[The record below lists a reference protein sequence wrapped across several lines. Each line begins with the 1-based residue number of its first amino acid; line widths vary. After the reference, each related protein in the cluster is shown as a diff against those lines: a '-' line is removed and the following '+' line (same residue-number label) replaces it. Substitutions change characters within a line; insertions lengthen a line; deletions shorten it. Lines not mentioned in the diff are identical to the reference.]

1 MLCFFGKRRRRF
13 LHSKQK
19 KILLIVENPFVAFL
33 PQLLGKASKRLF
45 FCFRSRVSVLIVSF
59 TGACLSINFKTRKND
74 NVYLGGTFS
83 MRSKFNSAIRGCLL
97 ASSTLLV
104 TPLVSSAVYAQD
116 AAETA
121 AVGEEKEILVLGTR
135 RTDRTVT
142 DTASP
147 VDVISADELTA
158 QSASNVLDAVKNIVP
173 SFFVSQNTISDASTF
188 VRSPSLRGLP
198 ADNILVQLNG
208 KRYNRSALV
217 QVYSGGDTALGY
229 GSQGADVSAIP
240 SIAVGSLQILRE
252 GATAQYG
259 SDAIGGVINYGL
271 REDAGFEVQARYGQ
285 FFDNGGDGQS
295 KQVAGYV
302 GAKIGDRGFANISGE
317 YTNDKGTSRGET
329 RPVAV
334 IFAQQNPTLA
344 AQLPNFPG
352 PVQIWGSS
360 PNSGYKTV
368 FNAAYEVTD
377 NSKIYMFANIARS
390 KGNQSFN
397 YRSPFSVPTPL
408 AVNDGTGVPATRSPG
423 RNGAF
428 SRPAFLTPCPT
439 GNATCPAGGFVRD
452 ANVFNFS
459 TLYPAGFTPRF
470 IGVTKEAFA
479 TVGYKGELDGGFR
492 YDLSGSISRNSLKL
506 SMTNSLNQSFGPQ
519 SQTSFEF
526 GTLSQEEL
534 NLNLDLSYP
543 LEVGFASPVTL
554 SAGAEYRRETYGST
568 AGDLQSYGAGPFA
581 AQNLFLQTAPG
592 VFVADG
598 SVAFSPAASG
608 YGGTSPNSAGT
619 TRQKNIALYVGAE
632 TDLTD
637 ALSVGL
643 AGRFEDYNTF
653 GSAFVGKFN
662 ALYEI
667 SDAFSIRGTV
677 GTGFHAPSPGQS
689 STEILTTNFVAGEQ
703 VQTGTYRVN
712 DPIAQFFGAK
722 ALTPEKSTNFGLG
735 FVVKPSSALTLTVD
749 AYSIKVRNRIGITQP
764 FRVTA
769 ANVAALPALAAVGA
783 GGDVNFFT
791 NGFNTTTKGVD
802 VIGSYRTNALGGKL
816 TTTLA
821 YNYNKSK
828 VTKFDAAV
836 ISAAQRSDISNFAPK
851 HRIILS
857 SGLQLGDFALNSRVN
872 YYSSWSTQADYPGQ
886 VFGAKFTSDLD
897 ASYTFADHYTITL
910 GANNLFNTKP
920 DRIAPTTANPI
931 FALTNSTGD
940 GQVYP
945 RSGGPFGINGGFWY
959 ARLKVKY

>member
-1 MLCFFGKRRRRF
+1 MK
-13 LHSKQK
+13 
-19 KILLIVENPFVAFL
+19 
-33 PQLLGKASKRLF
+33 
-45 FCFRSRVSVLIVSF
+45 
-59 TGACLSINFKTRKND
+59 FKSAVR
-74 NVYLGGTFS
+74 GG
-83 MRSKFNSAIRGCLL
+83 LL
-97 ASSTLLV
+97 ASVALMAS
-104 TPLVSSAVYAQD
+104 PFASSVAFAQAAP
-116 AAETA
+116 AAEESTE
-121 AVGEEKEILVLGTR
+121 GKEILVLGTR

-142 DTASP
+142 DSASP
-147 VDVISADELTA
+147 VDVISQAELTA
-158 QSASNVLDAVKNIVP
+158 QPASNLLDAVKNIVP

-208 KRYNRSALV
+208 KRFNRSALV

-229 GSQGADVSAIP
+229 GSQGADVSSIP

-271 REDAGFEVQARYGQ
+271 REDAGFELQARYGQ
-285 FFDNGGDGQS
+285 YYDNGGDGQS
-295 KQVAGYV
+295 KQIAGYA
-302 GAKIGDRGFANISGE
+302 GTKLGDRGYINISGE
-317 YTNDKGTSRGET
+317 YTDDKGTSRGKT

-334 IFAQQNPTLA
+334 IFAQVNPSLA
-344 AQLPNFPG
+344 SQLPNFPG

-360 PNSGYKTV
+360 PNHGFKAV
-368 FNAAYEVTD
+368 LNAAYEVTD
-377 NSKIYMFANIARS
+377 NSKLYFFANLARS
-390 KGNQSFN
+390 RGNQSFN
-397 YRSPFSVPTPL
+397 YRSPFAVPTPL
-408 AVNDGTGVPATRSPG
+408 AVDNGTGVPATGSPG

-428 SRPAFLTPCPT
+428 AHPAFLTRCPA
-439 GNATCPAGGFVRD
+439 GNATCPVGGFVRD

-470 IGVTKEAFA
+470 IGVTKEAFG
-479 TVGYKGELDGGFR
+479 TVGYKGETEGGFR
-492 YDLSGSISRNSLKL
+492 YDLSGSLSRNSLNL

-526 GTLSQEEL
+526 GTLSQQEL
-534 NLNLDLSYP
+534 NFNLDLSYP
-543 LEVGFASPVTL
+543 LEAGFASPVTL
-554 SAGAEYRRETYGST
+554 SAGAEYRKETYGQT
-568 AGDLQSYGAGPFA
+568 EGDLQSYGAGPFA
-581 AQNLFLQTAPG
+581 QQRLFLQTAPG

-598 SVAFSPAASG
+598 SVAFNPAASG
-608 YGGTSPNSAGT
+608 YGGTSPATAGK

-643 AGRFEDYNTF
+643 AGRYEDYNTF
-653 GSAFVGKFN
+653 GGAFVGKFN
-662 ALYEI
+662 ALYKI

-689 STEILTTNFVAGEQ
+689 ATEILTTNFIAGNQ
-703 VQTGTYRVN
+703 VQTGTYQVDN
-712 DPIAQFFGAK
+712 PIAQRFGAK
-722 ALTPEKSTNFGLG
+722 ALRPERSTNFGLG
-735 FVVKPSSALTLTVD
+735 FVVKPSNAFTLTVD
-749 AYSIKVRNRIGITQP
+749 AYSIKVRNRIGITRS
-764 FRVTA
+764 FTVTQA
-769 ANVAALPALAAVGA
+769 DINAVPALLAVGL
-783 GGDVNFFT
+783 GGDVNYFT
-791 NGFNTTTKGVD
+791 NGFSTSTKGID
-802 VIGSYRTNALGGKL
+802 LIGSYRTDAFGGKL

-828 VTKFDAAV
+828 VTKFDANV

-857 SGLQLGDFALNSRVN
+857 SGLQVGDFSINTRQN
-872 YYSSWSTQADYPGQ
+872 YYSSWSTQNDYPGQ

-897 ASYTFADHYTITL
+897 ASYTFADHYTLTI

-920 DRIAPTTANPI
+920 DRIKGTTANPI
-931 FALTNSTGD
+931 FALTGSTGD

-959 ARLKVKY
+959 VRVKVKY